1 MAYGRIYTAQFSGVA
16 VTAQQ
21 DIFSLLTPAAIMA
34 EVLEVC
40 ISQTTEIGD
49 AQEEGLS
56 IVVKQ
61 GATVAGSGGSAPT
74 PIPLMLGDVASGCTV
89 RANDTTIAGT
99 GTIVTQESWSW
110 NVRVPYQR
118 IWLPDQCPLLKIST
132 RLVIGLLTTPADS
145 ITMSGYI
152 KFKEIG

>member
-1 MAYGRIYTAQFSGVA
+1 MAYGRIYTASFTGVA

-21 DIFSLLTPAAIMA
+21 DIFDLLCPAGIMA

-40 ISQTTEIGD
+40 LSQTTEIGD

-56 IVVKQ
+56 ILVKQ
-61 GATVAGSGGSAPT
+61 GATVTGSGGTLLT
-74 PIPLMLGDVASGCTV
+74 PIPLMLGDAAATTTV
-89 RANDTTIAGT
+89 RANDTTPAGT

-118 IWLPDQCPLLKIST
+118 IWLPDQCPLVKIST
-132 RLVIGLLTTPADS
+132 RLVIGLATTPADS

-152 KFKEIG
+152 KYKEIG